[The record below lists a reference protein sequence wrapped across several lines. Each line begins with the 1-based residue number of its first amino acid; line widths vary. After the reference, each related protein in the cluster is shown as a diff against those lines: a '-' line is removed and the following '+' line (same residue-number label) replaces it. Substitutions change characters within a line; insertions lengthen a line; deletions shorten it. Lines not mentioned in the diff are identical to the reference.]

1 MTGIP
6 FNQQVPIAPENLPNL
21 LIVDDNEENLLLLEA
36 VVSKINVNLI
46 LALSGSDALDKIKGI
61 DLALAILDVRMPG
74 MSGYELALKI
84 NAERLDDKVPVI
96 FITAIDI
103 DESNEFQG
111 YGSGAVDY
119 MYKPFSH
126 FTLQSKIQVFIDL
139 FNQKQTIIR
148 NATIL
153 QKTSDELVLVNANL
167 QQSEAKYRSYIENAP
182 DGVFVADNN
191 GKYIEV
197 NQAACQITGYS
208 KEELLKMSVAD
219 LLLDDRKNTDLTQFD
234 ELIQTGTLK
243 IDLPYKHQSGTNH
256 WWTLEGVK
264 LSETRFLCFAKD
276 ITRRVELEE
285 SLRAQQI
292 DLEIQNGEV
301 KLARKLA
308 EIVSHKYTQLYDFGP
323 SGYFSLSAEK
333 SIKGLNHSGARMLG
347 KDREH
352 LKGCRFDSFISM
364 DTLPVFNSFFQN
376 ILKRRIKLTCEIKI
390 ETEDNVSRNVHLEGI
405 FDESIEQCLINVI
418 DISERVKAEVAL
430 KEISTRLKLAT
441 RAGGVG
447 VWDLDFENNKLIWD
461 DQMFLLYGVHKQD
474 VDYTYDYWLTGVH
487 PEDKARSEVEILQAI
502 KGEKEF
508 DTEFRVIWPDG
519 SVHNIRAIAI
529 VIRNRQ
535 GNPDHMIGTNW
546 EITQQKILEEKL
558 KSSETNFRSFFETM
572 TDMVVVGNMQG
583 EIIYVN
589 NSLCSTLGYDE
600 AELLRMQVLELNPP
614 EFQTEAQEILKEMLT
629 GKRDF
634 CPLPVVRKNGTH
646 IPVETRVWLDKWN
659 GKDCIFGYIKNLS
672 KEQEALQKFNK
683 IFQSNPALI
692 AITTIPEGVFT
703 DVNDAFLTKTG
714 YSREEL
720 IGKTAEEL
728 GLFIESDKQKLASV
742 ELAKTGRLNNLELE
756 IKTKSGKIL
765 NGLFSGEII
774 ESQGNQFF
782 LTVMIDVSERKLAED
797 ILRSSESN
805 LAEAQRIARI
815 GSFDWDMISNK
826 VKWSKEMFRVF
837 DIDPETFEGHPESL
851 LKIVHPDDILL
862 FNNSMNVNYAT
873 GRSPS
878 LEYRIIHRD
887 GSVHNIFASGK
898 IEFDKAGKPIRNIG
912 TVQDI
917 TEQKKVL
924 QDLKIS
930 EEKYRTMLNASPDG
944 ILLIDLKKSITEVSE
959 IGLGLFDSEKREEM
973 IGEDFY
979 QFIPEDEIDTIND
992 IFEKTV
998 SEGLVQ
1004 NVELKIRKKNQSTF
1018 FSEISSTLIQAP
1030 DGEPLAFMIIIR
1042 DITQRKKMETKQIHA
1057 DRMANLGEMAS
1068 GIAHEINQPLNIISM
1083 VMDKILFEADKKET
1097 INIEFLK
1104 TKSDKIFDNITRIRN
1119 IIDHVRAFSRS
1130 DNNYLLTAFD
1140 INASIENAVSMIME
1154 QFKHLD
1160 INLNTQLDSQIQQI
1174 VGNTYKFEQVI
1185 VNLLTNAKDA
1195 VLEKRNKQ
1203 DDYCELIIEIISYQE
1218 NQSLI
1223 VEIVDNG
1230 NGIDKEDIHNIMLP
1244 FYTTKDEGKG
1254 TGLGLSICYQIIKEM
1269 NGTIDISSD
1278 GKNGTKIRLILNIQ
1292 KPN

>member
-1 MTGIP
+1 MAGIP
-6 FNQQVPIAPENLPNL
+6 FNLQVPIPSENLPNL
-21 LIVDDNEENLLLLEA
+21 LIVDDNEENLFLLEA
-36 VVSKINVNLI
+36 VVSKINVNPI
-46 LALSGSDALDKIKGI
+46 LALSGSEALEKINGI

-74 MSGYELALKI
+74 MNGYELALKI

-96 FITAIDI
+96 FITAIDN
-103 DESNEFQG
+103 DERNEFEG

-119 MYKPFSH
+119 IYKPFSF
-126 FTLQSKIQVFIDL
+126 FTLKSKIQVFIDL
-139 FNQKQTIIR
+139 FNQKQTILR
-148 NATIL
+148 NATLL
-153 QKTSDELVLVNANL
+153 QKTSDKLVLVNANL

-182 DGVFVADNN
+182 DGVFVADQE

-208 KEELLKMSVAD
+208 TEELLKMSVAD
-219 LLLDDRKNTDLTQFD
+219 LLLDDRRNTDLAQFD
-234 ELIQTGTLK
+234 ELIQTGILK
-243 IDLPYKHQSGTNH
+243 VDMPYKHQNGSKH

-264 LSETRFLCFAKD
+264 LSETRFLCFTKD

-285 SLRAQQI
+285 TLRAQQI
-292 DLEIQNGEV
+292 ELEIQNDEV

-308 EIVSHKYTQLYDFGP
+308 EIVSHKYTQLFDFSP

-333 SIKGLNHSGARMLG
+333 SIKGLNHSGARIFG
-347 KDREH
+347 FVRER
-352 LKGCRFDSFISM
+352 LKGRQFESFISNE
-364 DTLPVFNSFFQN
+364 TLPVFNSFFQN
-376 ILKRRIKLTCEIKI
+376 MLRRRTKLTCEII
-390 ETEDNVSRNVHLEGI
+390 IQADDNQSRNVHLEGI
-405 FDESIEQCLINVI
+405 YDVSNEQCLINVI
-418 DISERVKAEVAL
+418 DITERVKAEAAL

-447 VWDLDFENNKLIWD
+447 VWDYDLENNKLIWD
-461 DQMFLLYGVHKQD
+461 DQMFALYGVDQED
-474 VDYTYDYWLTGVH
+474 IEYTYDYWLAGIH
-487 PEDKARSEVEILQAI
+487 PEDKERSDAENLQAI
-502 KGEKEF
+502 NGEKEF
-508 DTEFRVIWPDG
+508 DTEFRVIWPNG
-519 SVHNIRAIAI
+519 SVHNIRALAD
-529 VIRNRQ
+529 VIKDSH
-535 GNPDHMIGTNW
+535 GKPKHLIGTNW
-546 EITQQKILEEKL
+546 DVTEQKKLEEKL

-600 AELLRMQVLELNPP
+600 AELLRMQVLDLNPL
-614 EFQTEAQEILKEMLT
+614 EFQSEAQKILNDMLT
-629 GKRDF
+629 GKRDL

-646 IPVETRVWLDKWN
+646 IPVETRLWLGKWN

-672 KEQEALQKFNK
+672 KEQEALLKFNK
-683 IFQSNPALI
+683 IFQNNPSLI
-692 AITTIPEGVFT
+692 AISTIPENIFT

-720 IGKTAEEL
+720 IGKTADEL
-728 GLFIESDKQKLASV
+728 GLFVESEKQRKASV
-742 ELAKTGRLNNLELE
+742 ELAQTGRLNNLELE
-756 IKTKSGKIL
+756 IVTKSGVIL

-774 ESQGNQFF
+774 ESQGSKFF
-782 LTVMIDVSERKLAED
+782 LTVMVDVTERKLAED

-805 LAEAQRIARI
+805 LSEAQRIARI
-815 GSFDWDMISNK
+815 GSFEWDMVSNT

-837 DIDPETFEGHPESL
+837 DIDPESHDNNPESI
-851 LKIVHPDDILL
+851 LKILHPDDIDL
-862 FNNSMNVNYAT
+862 FINSMNTNLLN
-873 GRSPS
+873 GQSPS

-887 GSVHNIFASGK
+887 GSIHNIFASGR
-898 IEFDKAGKPIRNIG
+898 IEFDKAGKSIRNIG
-912 TVQDI
+912 TAQDI
-917 TEQKKVL
+917 TERKKVE

-944 ILLIDLKKSITEVSE
+944 ILLIDLRKIITEASE
-959 IGLGLFDSEKREEM
+959 IGLELFDAEKREDL

-979 QFIPEDEIDTIND
+979 QFIPDDEIDTIND

-1083 VMDKILFEADKKET
+1083 VMDKILFEADKTET

-1140 INASIENAVSMIME
+1140 INASIENAVSMMME

-1160 INLNTQLDSQIQQI
+1160 INLNTQLDPQIQQI

-1195 VLEKRNKQ
+1195 VLEKRSKQ
-1203 DDYCELIIEIISYQE
+1203 TEYCELRIEIISYQE

-1223 VEIVDNG
+1223 VEIIDNG

-1278 GKNGTKIRLILNIQ
+1278 GQNGTIIKLTLNIQ
-1292 KPN
+1292 KPH